1 MKYVLILA
9 LALVLPACGGDS
21 GGNSGSPSVFVNPD
35 KITISVANGDTIP
48 YYLSVWEFV
57 NGTPTS
63 EIRICWPIP
72 GRTTPTPTPTQQEGF
87 ANFHADSAVYSHAII
102 LYHSPPGSGIA
113 DSETF
118 VKGSGQ
124 LLLVVTILNGLM
136 TVQPTQF

>member
-9 LALVLPACGGDS
+9 LALILPACGGDS
-21 GGNSGSPSVFVNPD
+21 SGGGGSTSVFSNPD
-35 KITISVANGDTIP
+35 KITVSVANGDTVP
-48 YYLSVWEFV
+48 YYLSIWEFT
-57 NGTPTS
+57 NGAPTA

-72 GRTTPTPTPTQQEGF
+72 GRTTPTPTQQEGV

-102 LYHSPPGSGIA
+102 LYHSPPGSGIS

-118 VKGSGQ
+118 VKGAGQ